1 VAFYGG
7 ATALVDKGK
16 ADDVIYLDFC
26 KAFDKVPLQ
35 ILFSKSERYRFEGWT
50 IWWVRNWLEGCS
62 QWVAV
67 NGSIST
73 WWRPVTSGVPQQSV
87 LVLVLFNIFI
97 RYIDDGIG
105 CLFSKFADDTK
116 LSGAVDTTEGR
127 DAIQTDLEKQKG
139 RALVNLMRL
148 NKAKCKV
155 LQ

>member
-1 VAFYGG
+1 M
-7 ATALVDKGK
+7 
-16 ADDVIYLDFC
+16 
-26 KAFDKVPLQ
+26 
-35 ILFSKSERYRFEGWT
+35 
-50 IWWVRNWLEGCS
+50 EGCS

-73 WWRPVTSGVPQQSV
+73 WWRPVTSGVHQQSV